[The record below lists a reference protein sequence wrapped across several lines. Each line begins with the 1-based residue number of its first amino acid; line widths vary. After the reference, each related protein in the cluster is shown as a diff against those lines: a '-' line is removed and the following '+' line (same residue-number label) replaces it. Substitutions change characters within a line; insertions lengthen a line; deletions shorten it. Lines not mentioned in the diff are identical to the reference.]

1 MRLRHAICS
10 EIFGEQD
17 LARTCRTVR
26 ALGYRGLEVA
36 PFTLADSVDEIPL
49 RRRREIRETIEGE
62 GMVCSGI
69 HWLLVKPKGLHLT
82 TRDRT
87 LREKSWSYLSRL
99 IDFCGDLGGHL
110 MILGSPQQRSTR
122 DGMTAQEALG
132 RLAEGLAEL
141 APSARDRDVTLLM
154 EAVSSEETD
163 VVSTL
168 AEAVEVVDR
177 VSHSHVRT
185 MFDCHNAA
193 DEGGDF
199 LHLAERYWSR
209 IRHVHVNEI
218 DGRHPGTGDVDFE
231 RLLKFLRDRNYG
243 GWVSLEV
250 FDFQAGGERIA
261 RESISY
267 LREIESRLDSA
278 SNH

>member
-1 MRLRHAICS
+1 MQLKHAICS

-17 LARTCRTVR
+17 LAQTCRTVR
-26 ALGYRGLEVA
+26 GLGYRGLEVA
-36 PFTLADSVDEIPL
+36 PFTLADSVDEISL
-49 RRRREIRETIEGE
+49 RQRRQIRETIEGE

-69 HWLLVKPKGLHLT
+69 HWLLVKPRGLHLT

-99 IDFCGDLGGHL
+99 IDFCADLGGHL
-110 MILGSPQQRSTR
+110 MILGSPHQRNTR

-132 RLAEGLAEL
+132 RLAEGLSEL
-141 APSARDRDVTLLM
+141 APEARDRDVTLLM

-177 VSHSHVRT
+177 VSHGHVQT

-193 DEGGDF
+193 DEGSHF
-199 LHLAERYWSR
+199 LSLVERYWSR

-231 RLLKFLRDRNYG
+231 RLLRFLRDRNYG
-243 GWVSLEV
+243 GWISLEV
-250 FDFQAGGERIA
+250 FDFRAGGERIA

-267 LREIESRLDSA
+267 LREIESSLDSA

>member
-1 MRLRHAICS
+1 
-10 EIFGEQD
+10 
-17 LARTCRTVR
+17 
-26 ALGYRGLEVA
+26 
-36 PFTLADSVDEIPL
+36 
-49 RRRREIRETIEGE
+49 
-62 GMVCSGI
+62 
-69 HWLLVKPKGLHLT
+69 
-82 TRDRT
+82 
-87 LREKSWSYLSRL
+87 
-99 IDFCGDLGGHL
+99 
-110 MILGSPQQRSTR
+110 
-122 DGMTAQEALG
+122 MTPAEALG
-132 RLAEGLAEL
+132 RLAEGLADL
-141 APSARDRDVTLLM
+141 APAARDRDVTLLM

-199 LHLAERYWSR
+199 LHLVERHWSR
-209 IRHVHVNEI
+209 IRHVHVNEV

-231 RLLKFLRDRNYG
+231 RLLRFLLDRNYG

-261 RESISY
+261 RESISH
-267 LREIESRLDSA
+267 LREIESRLA
-278 SNH
+278 SNPAH

>member
-1 MRLRHAICS
+1 
-10 EIFGEQD
+10 
-17 LARTCRTVR
+17 
-26 ALGYRGLEVA
+26 VA
-36 PFTLADSVDEIPL
+36 PFTLADSVDQISP
-49 RRRREIRETIEGE
+49 RRRRQLRETIEGE

-69 HWLLVKPKGLHLT
+69 HWLLVKPRGLHLA

-99 IDFCGDLGGHL
+99 IDFCADLGGHL
-110 MILGSPQQRSTR
+110 MILGSPQQRNTR

-132 RLAEGLAEL
+132 RLAEGLSEL
-141 APSARDRDVTLLM
+141 APAARDRDVTLLM

-177 VSHSHVRT
+177 VSHGHVRT

-193 DEGGDF
+193 DEGSHF
-199 LHLAERYWSR
+199 LSLVERYWSR

-231 RLLKFLRDRNYG
+231 RLLRFLRDRNYG

-250 FDFQAGGERIA
+250 FDFRAGGERIA

-267 LREIESRLDSA
+267 LREIESRLETA

>member
-49 RRRREIRETIEGE
+49 RQRRQIREAIEGE

-69 HWLLVKPKGLHLT
+69 HWLLVKPRGLHLT

-87 LREKSWSYLSRL
+87 LREKSWSYLARL

-122 DGMTAQEALG
+122 DGMTAREALG

-141 APSARDRDVTLLM
+141 APSAREREVMLLM

-177 VSHSHVRT
+177 VAHSHVQT

-199 LHLAERYWSR
+199 LHLVERHWSR
-209 IRHVHVNEI
+209 IRHIHVNEI

-231 RLLKFLRDRNYG
+231 RLLRFLRDRNYR

-267 LREIESRLDSA
+267 LREIESRLESSSD
-278 SNH
+278 H

>member
-1 MRLRHAICS
+1 MRLKHAICS

-17 LARTCRTVR
+17 LARICRTVR
-26 ALGYRGLEVA
+26 ALGYRGLELA
-36 PFTLADSVDEIPL
+36 PFTLADSVDEISP
-49 RRRREIRETIEGE
+49 RRRRQLRETIEGE

-69 HWLLVKPKGLHLT
+69 HWLLVKPRGLHLT
-82 TRDRT
+82 TRDRS
-87 LREKSWSYLSRL
+87 LRARSWSYLSRL
-99 IDFCGDLGGHL
+99 IDFCADLGGQL

-122 DGMTAQEALG
+122 DGMTTRQALS
-132 RLAEGLAEL
+132 RLADGLAEL
-141 APSARDRDVTLLM
+141 APAARDRDVTLLM
-154 EAVSSEETD
+154 EAVSSQETD

-199 LHLAERYWSR
+199 LQLVERYWPQ
-209 IRHVHVNEI
+209 IRHVHVNEV
-218 DGRHPGTGDVDFE
+218 DGRHPGTGDLDFE
-231 RLLKFLRDRNYG
+231 RLLRFLRERDYQ

-250 FDFQAGGERIA
+250 FDFRAGGERIA

-278 SNH
+278 SDH

>member
-1 MRLRHAICS
+1 MRLKHAICS
-10 EIFGEQD
+10 EIFGDQD

-26 ALGYRGLEVA
+26 GLGYRGLEVA
-36 PFTLADSVDEIPL
+36 PFILADSVDEIPL
-49 RRRREIRETIEGE
+49 RQRREIRKTIEGE

-82 TRDRT
+82 TRDRA

-99 IDFCGDLGGHL
+99 IGFCADLGGHL
-110 MILGSPQQRSTR
+110 MILGSPQQRN
-122 DGMTAQEALG
+122 GMTAREALG

-199 LHLAERYWSR
+199 LHLVERYWSR